1 MLFLTTCQFLSL
13 IDVCITR
20 IMALI
25 DLAATS
31 PVCGINF
38 WRLDEKYSTP
48 CSRFCQDLENKLVTC
63 SSFYAREKIG
73 AANSHVLSSRTY
85 RASSSDFK
93 AGFFKFL
100 GLLSKSASLT
110 ELKSIT
116 FEFAIADGI

>member
-1 MLFLTTCQFLSL
+1 MLFLTTSQFLSL

-25 DLAATS
+25 DFAETS
-31 PVCGINF
+31 PVFGINF

-48 CSRFCQDLENKLVTC
+48 YSRFCHDLENRLLTG

-73 AANSHVLSSRTY
+73 AANSLVLSSRIC
-85 RASSSDFK
+85 RASSSDFEAK
-93 AGFFKFL
+93 FFK
-100 GLLSKSASLT
+100 LLRLFSKSESLT